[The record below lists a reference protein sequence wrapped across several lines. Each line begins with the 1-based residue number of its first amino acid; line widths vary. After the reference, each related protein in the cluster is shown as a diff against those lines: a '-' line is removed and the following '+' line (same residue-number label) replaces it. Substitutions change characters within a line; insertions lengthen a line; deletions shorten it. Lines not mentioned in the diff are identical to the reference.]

1 MNVQEAMAARHA
13 VRDYADSPVDEGTM
27 LALREAIERANEEG
41 DLNIQ
46 LIHDETDAF
55 GGCPT
60 HYGRFKGVRY
70 CIALIGPDAADR
82 CGRGLDERVGY
93 YGESLALKAV
103 TLGLSTSWVV
113 LHDTETHGTWRIAD
127 GERMPAAIAFGHGAR
142 EGRPHRSKPA
152 ELLGAVESGTLE
164 TAPDWFA
171 HGLAAVQLAPSALG
185 KQPFRFTLLA
195 DGHIPFAP
203 KRWKGCNP
211 KSAWASPSCIS
222 SWAPARATSLGRPGA
237 SRREPRWRRRSRVR
251 W

>member
-13 VRDYADSPVDEGTM
+13 VRDYTDGPVDEGT
-27 LALREAIERANEEG
+27 LLTLREAIGRANEEG

-103 TLGLSTSWVV
+103 ALGLSTSWVV

-195 DGHIPFAP
+195 DGHTVRAEALEGLQSEICLGIAKLHFELGAGAGNFA
-203 KRWKGCNP
+203 WQ
-211 KSAWASPSCIS
+211 
-222 SWAPARATSLGRPGA
+222 ARG
-237 SRREPRWRRRSRVR
+237 
-251 W
+251 